1 MKAKR
6 ISKYRGQE
14 RYQLSPA
21 LVEKILSG
29 EATRI
34 LVPKAEDHSPVP
46 SRFWAAERHLFYVG
60 KSRFVC
66 YLPSCETGLR
76 APSGTEPPGKSPD
89 VEVLDFRPSLAG
101 APPKTDMKA
110 RPPTDLRRWSTRLV
124 CRVTGTRESNLQ
136 SLSVGEMVESGVA
149 TGVQAHPANG
159 KLYRDGLRALWDSS
173 WGRTR
178 PYEQNPTV
186 RSIRVEVD
194 QEKSRP
200 DASRRRRATVG

>member
-1 MKAKR
+1 
-6 ISKYRGQE
+6 
-14 RYQLSPA
+14 
-21 LVEKILSG
+21 
-29 EATRI
+29 
-34 LVPKAEDHSPVP
+34 
-46 SRFWAAERHLFYVG
+46 
-60 KSRFVC
+60 
-66 YLPSCETGLR
+66 
-76 APSGTEPPGKSPD
+76 
-89 VEVLDFRPSLAG
+89 
-101 APPKTDMKA
+101 
-110 RPPTDLRRWSTRLV
+110 
-124 CRVTGTRESNLQ
+124 
-136 SLSVGEMVESGVA
+136 MVESGVA